1 MMRRTAFIL
10 ALILALHT
18 VAWSQMMDNEKLIM
32 THGPWLQNM
41 SSSGVTIMWTTNKP
55 AVPAIN
61 LTMPDGRTRFI
72 RNSHD
77 GNIDGGG
84 TLHKVRIEGLAPGTT
99 YKYST
104 NSVQIMKYL
113 PSSVYYGDTLPGKSI
128 SLTTPPPG
136 SEKISF
142 TVINDVHELSG
153 KMASYL
159 KNNNIEGQ
167 DLYFFNGDMV
177 NNLQETG
184 QLFPGFIDTAAH
196 YFAATKPFY
205 YVRGNHETRGYM
217 AREIK
222 KWFDYKDDR
231 FYYSFDQG
239 PVHFTVLD
247 CGEDKADNHRYYSGL
262 ADFDAYRMEELEWL
276 KKEVR
281 TEAFRNAR
289 HRIVIIHMP
298 VIKAEKQNHAMKFL
312 SDHFGPVLS
321 NAGVDMMISG
331 HTHRNSFYKKEESG
345 FDYPVLVN
353 SHLSFVEVVADNK
366 YIKAVVKDVNGKTIA
381 EYDLK

>member
-1 MMRRTAFIL
+1 MKRITIIL
-10 ALILALHT
+10 ALVMTLHT
-18 VAWSQMMDNEKLIM
+18 LLWSQALDNDNLLM

-41 SSSGVTIMWTTNKP
+41 SSTGVTIVWTTNKP

-61 LTMPDGRTRFI
+61 LTMPDGSNRFI
-72 RNSHD
+72 RNSTD
-77 GNIDGGG
+77 GIIDGGG
-84 TLHKVRIEGLAPGTT
+84 TLHKVRIAGLAPGTT

-104 NSVQIMKYL
+104 NSVQIMKYQ
-113 PSSVYYGDTLPGKSI
+113 PSRVYYGDTVAGRITSFI
-128 SLTTPPPG
+128 TPG
-136 SEKISF
+136 SGSDKISF

-159 KNNNIEGQ
+159 KNNNIKVQ

-177 NNLQETG
+177 NFLQETS
-184 QLFPGFIDTAAH
+184 QLYPGFIDTAVY

-217 AREIK
+217 ARELK

-247 CGEDKADNHRYYSGL
+247 CGEDKEDNHRYYSGL

-276 KKEVR
+276 KYEVR

-298 VIKAEKQNHAMKFL
+298 VIKEPKQNHAMKFL
-312 SDHFGPVLS
+312 TDNFGPVLN
-321 NAGVDMMISG
+321 NAGVDLMISG
-331 HTHRNSFYKKEESG
+331 HTHRNSFYEKKKSG

-353 SHLSFVEVVADNK
+353 SHLSFAEVMVDNK
-366 YIKAVVKDVNGKTIA
+366 NIKAVVKDINGKVIA
-381 EYDLK
+381 EYDVK